1 MRLDRRPLLDTTVDA
16 DLFVGREAEIARLL
30 RAVELSLNTVV
41 TGCRGI
47 GRSSLLRRLALCL
60 RQRQV
65 ETVQLSA
72 SGVEDAADLLL
83 RLLRR
88 LAGDEAVAV
97 VTLAGLDADGL
108 VEHLGRTLADRSR
121 RTVVL
126 ADDLSVPA
134 GRSLFGALRD
144 ELWRLELTWVVS
156 SDDESADALLQ
167 PPVDAFFELVV
178 PVGPLTEGEAV
189 EMARRRLGTSLPG
202 AAPSSGAASAGAAS
216 AGAVS
221 AGAGPSTNGAHP
233 SPPPP
238 DEAELARLAGLAGG
252 HPRRLVD
259 LLRAVL
265 VDGATP
271 EALAAQAES
280 RQARL
285 STVSASA
292 AALAAELE
300 ALGPAGPS
308 DASLQR
314 RMKVSRPRLISLFA
328 ELRDAGLVR
337 ELGPDR
343 DHHGPGRP
351 RIRYVLTDPG

>member
-16 DLFVGREAEIARLL
+16 DLFGGRGGEVARLL
-30 RAVELSLNTVV
+30 RGVELSLNTVV
-41 TGCRGI
+41 TGCHGI

-65 ETVQLSA
+65 EPVQISA
-72 SGVEDAADLLL
+72 AGVDDAADLLR

-88 LAGDEAVAV
+88 LAGEEAVAV
-97 VTLAGLDADGL
+97 ATLAGLDADGL
-108 VEHLGRTLADRSR
+108 VEHIGRTAGERSR
-121 RTVVL
+121 RSVVL
-126 ADDLSVPA
+126 LDDLSVPA

-144 ELWRLELTWVVS
+144 ELWRLELTWVVT

-178 PVGPLTEGEAV
+178 PLGPLADGEAV

-202 AAPSSGAASAGAAS
+202 AFCPGS
-216 AGAVS
+216 
-221 AGAGPSTNGAHP
+221 NGAHP
-233 SPPPP
+233 SPPAS
-238 DEAELARLAGLAGG
+238 DEAELARLACLAGG

-259 LLRAVL
+259 LLRALL

-271 EALAAQAES
+271 EGLAAQVES
-280 RQARL
+280 RQPRL

-300 ALGPAGPS
+300 SLGPAGPS

-314 RMKVSRPRLISLFA
+314 RMKVSRP
-328 ELRDAGLVR
+328 
-337 ELGPDR
+337 
-343 DHHGPGRP
+343 
-351 RIRYVLTDPG
+351 